1 MVFAAP
7 IKGKVLQLLS
17 HHIIYGEIV
26 VPGSE
31 GHLRRHRFVGASLIG
46 ARFGYMQ

>member
-1 MVFAAP
+1 MVFSAP

-26 VPGSE
+26 VPGPPRIPQWQHCWESM
-31 GHLRRHRFVGASLIG
+31 GALRC
-46 ARFGYMQ
+46 